1 MNTTWITGA
10 AGTVG
15 SALAESLAAK
25 GHRLVLTGRDAERL
39 QTLADRLD
47 TPCHIAAGD
56 VAEPGVAADLRVS
69 AEAAMGPITGF
80 AHCVGSTFIKP
91 LHLTREADFE
101 AVMKHNFYSAAYC
114 LKAFVDGARK
124 HREPSAA
131 VLVGSL
137 VAHAG
142 FPNHEAIGSAKAAV
156 AGLALSTAATYA
168 DKGIRVNCVHPAL
181 VVSPLAGRLTDSDE
195 AIARNSKPNPMQRI
209 GRGPDIAGLMAFLL
223 CDEASW
229 ITGQNINIDGGQAL
243 IHPLPRG

>member
-1 MNTTWITGA
+1 MKTTWITGA
-10 AGTVG
+10 SGTVG
-15 SALAESLAAK
+15 SALAESLSAK
-25 GHRLVLTGRDAERL
+25 GYQLVLTGRDGEGLKA
-39 QTLADRLD
+39 LADRLG

-56 VAEPGVAADLRVS
+56 VAEPGVAAELRAN
-69 AEAAMGPITGF
+69 AETAIGPITGF
-80 AHCVGSTFIKP
+80 AHCVGSTLIKP

-101 AVMKHNFYSAAYC
+101 AVMKLNFYSAAYC

-124 HREPSAA
+124 HREPSSA
-131 VLVGSL
+131 VLIGSL
-137 VAHAG
+137 VASAG

-168 DKGIRVNCVHPAL
+168 DKGIRVNCVHPGL
-181 VVSPLAGRLTDSDE
+181 VVSPLAGRLTDSEE

-223 CDEASW
+223 SDQASW
-229 ITGQNINIDGGQAL
+229 ITGQSINIDGGQAL

>member
-15 SALAESLAAK
+15 SALAETLAAK
-25 GHRLVLTGRDAERL
+25 GHQLVLTGRDVDRLHALAERL
-39 QTLADRLD
+39 GGN
-47 TPCHIAAGD
+47 CHIAAGD
-56 VAEPGVAADLRVS
+56 VSEPGVAAELRAS
-69 AEAAMGPITGF
+69 SEAAIGPITGF
-80 AHCVGSTFIKP
+80 AHCVGSTLIKP

-101 AVMKHNFYSAAYC
+101 AVMKHNFFSAAYC

-156 AGLALSTAATYA
+156 AGLALSTAASYA
-168 DKGIRVNCVHPAL
+168 DKGIRVNCVHPGL

-195 AIARNSKPNPMQRI
+195 AIMRNSKPNPMQRI

-223 CDEASW
+223 SEEASW
-229 ITGQNINIDGGQAL
+229 ITGQSINIDGGQGL